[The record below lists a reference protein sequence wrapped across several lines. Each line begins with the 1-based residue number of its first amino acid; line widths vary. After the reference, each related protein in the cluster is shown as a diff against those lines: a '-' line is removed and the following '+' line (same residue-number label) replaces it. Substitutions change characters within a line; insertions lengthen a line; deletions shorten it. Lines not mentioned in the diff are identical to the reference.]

1 MAYGLRDEPTNPRQR
16 REHPL
21 SPHWASAHCKRCGQW
36 SQQAVSRAKDE
47 GRLAINS
54 IMYAQVSTGFDT
66 IEDLDAAVPAS
77 DFEREPLPYEAGFV
91 ASRV

>member
-1 MAYGLRDEPTNPRQR
+1 
-16 REHPL
+16 
-21 SPHWASAHCKRCGQW
+21 GQW
-36 SQQAVSRAKDE
+36 SQQAVSRARDE

-66 IEDLDAAVPAS
+66 IEDLDAAVAAS